1 MSLHWDCKK
10 CYINQLCLI
19 GINTV
24 SCWCRIFGT
33 HLHLLI
39 FDQAILSPL
48 TCPRQ
53 NISSVKK
60 KQRVPVS
67 VYYVNILSFK
77 TTCGKQMQEIFTRE
91 HHGCSYSMWGQKLEK
106 TCCYTE
112 HLLKQYI
119 LQNNFLYISDPPLN
133 VLNWISF
140 RPYFTKNW
148 IFPKIWATHF
158 SCFCWQPMEIV
169 SKHQNY
175 LKTSIQKISK
185 ASCGTIQA
193 FFIVS

>member
-1 MSLHWDCKK
+1 MPDWHQ
-10 CYINQLCLI
+10 Y
-19 GINTV
+19 GVARV
-24 SCWCRIFGT
+24 SYLWN

-91 HHGCSYSMWGQKLEK
+91 YHGCSYSMWGQKLEK

-112 HLLKQYI
+112 HLLKQYL
-119 LQNNFLYISDPPLN
+119 LQNNFLYISDSPLN
-133 VLNWISF
+133 VLNWRLFFSF
-140 RPYFTKNW
+140 QRYFTKNW

-169 SKHQNY
+169 SKLSKNLHPKN
-175 LKTSIQKISK
+175 LKSFVWCNLSILYCVVGSILPKN
-185 ASCGTIQA
+185 CYFG
-193 FFIVS
+193 